1 MNYSQHTKLAYAF
14 CKNNKIVYRSGE
26 LKYNT
31 EAEALAALVSSANK
45 DELIERA
52 ATILSALIE
61 PRKGL
66 SAKKIIEAVQDWL
79 ELAAALEDAEYLI
92 KTNVQAA
99 IDEAN
104 NPLPGANADYY
115 EHLASSTDAQ

>member
-1 MNYSQHTKLAYAF
+1 MNYSQHTKQAYAF

-26 LKYNT
+26 LKYTT
-31 EAEALAALVSSANK
+31 EAEALAALVASANK

-52 ATILSALIE
+52 ATILRQIVDHELD
-61 PRKGL
+61 KGDR
-66 SAKKIIEAVQDWL
+66 EVFCQEWL
-79 ELAAALEDAEYLI
+79 ELAAALEGAEYVI
-92 KTNVQAA
+92 KTDVQAA

-115 EHLASSTDAQ
+115 EHLAAGQ